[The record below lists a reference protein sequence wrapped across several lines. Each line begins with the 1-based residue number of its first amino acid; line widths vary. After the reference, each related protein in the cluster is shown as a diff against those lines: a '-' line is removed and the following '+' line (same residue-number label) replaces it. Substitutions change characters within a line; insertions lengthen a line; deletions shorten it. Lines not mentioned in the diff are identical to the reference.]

1 MERQRGEDAKESTT
15 CTAPEASLL
24 HRALTLMLPTQWP
37 CGYERGVGTEAPS

>member
-24 HRALTLMLPTQWP
+24 NGALTLMLPTQWL
-37 CGYERGVGTEAPS
+37 CGYERGAGTEAPS